1 MPGGDVNINLGD
13 IHVNVD
19 GQLRSELDRTAD
31 QLDQMTRHFENARQ
45 QAEYMGQ
52 EYGNVKEQLSGLQ
65 TTMANFRELST
76 DRTFF
81 DLLSDIG
88 RTAEANRTAFENFN
102 KAANVDT
109 STELIK
115 TVNALKVMSD
125 GNLKNVV
132 SDVKALNEAYSQA
145 AKIAPQAER
154 LYSWN
159 QFDQMH
165 TALDTLKKAGIDTQD
180 LFSKIFSGE
189 NVHLYQK
196 QIEELQKELTIV
208 KGQAEELKGV
218 VGKDVDASS
227 IDTFLTRIKDLEKAL
242 NKVNKNAAE
251 EFKTFLQGNALDPNN
266 GAYADYIKKLEAGA
280 ITAYQ
285 AISKFRSEH
294 EKLFQGNGGGGFNTE
309 QVAAFSKRLDE
320 INVKLD
326 QVVAKLNGTGSGEG
340 LDKLNGQMEKG
351 VQFSTAEAQSI
362 KALSEVIEKL
372 DNSSG
377 AASERMKSLTT
388 LMKSIGDIGENSL
401 RNLSS
406 AMMNLVNMGGDKF
419 NAKPIENLAA
429 ALGAFKGVQ
438 NAEYLAALSNLHFD
452 GLKELTVSKAAL
464 QNLAEYLPKIAG
476 SDMDNLAKLAGF
488 DFSKL
493 SGLRVTKAQLEGV
506 SGLKL
511 NTEKLQELSQIDFT
525 NLQNL
530 KVSKASIDALNSI
543 RINKASIDAIANL
556 STAATSLAPL
566 NEALKAIGPT
576 LQQLG
581 NLSVGDALTRIP
593 PNITAI
599 GDAAEQASRGVQM
612 FREALEGAAKANLP
626 QVGSTT
632 PLVESMQAAAQAAQV
647 AEGAVIRVK
656 SAMTDAAQIQLRDGL
671 NQAGLSDA
679 EMERVAA
686 SLRDVNATITQVR
699 TNYAGVGDE
708 QKLVTLTIDAQ
719 NEQLNQSLRYLYT
732 YDMETGEIAGRLT
745 SVTTRMAEVTK
756 ATKESAQATTEQKEA
771 AAQANVAL
779 REQSD
784 ATKEIKRQ
792 YEDIVKLLDP
802 SAFAFDETRGSGTA
816 AVEQNRRIEELK
828 QAYRDLAAAQ
838 EVVRK
843 QGGAATPEEI
853 QRVNDLQQRLKELIE
868 ANRQYLGLKS
878 TVETAAN
885 QRAEE
890 TAAKEAAR
898 TNALRQAT
906 AQYDQMAE
914 AMRRWEAAGR
924 GTTNTNYT
932 AIQEAA
938 RSLQEYI
945 TKAERGE
952 DVTKQL
958 TNATAQAKLAMQQH
972 GDAIK
977 VAGAAT
983 ETLGTKLATIGK
995 RFTAMFSMTRIVSMI
1010 YREMREMAKASIEID
1025 DAMTQM
1031 RIVTDASD
1039 AAMTRFGD
1047 NMAETAKRIGS
1058 SITDLVDSATVFA
1071 RIGYT
1076 LEDSSTLAEY
1086 TTMLQNVG
1094 DIDVQSAQDALTS
1107 IVKAFDVNV
1116 EDIEKVMDELVIVGN
1131 NFPISVSQI
1140 AEGMTNASSTLA
1152 ASGNSFEKS
1161 VALLTAA
1168 NTTLQNASKASTGL
1182 RTIAARIRNTKAELD
1197 ELGETMTTAKY
1208 EEAVKILTG
1217 YNVALTDING
1227 EYRATYDIMA
1237 DIAAQWD
1244 KMTSMEQAALA
1255 TTLAGTRQQDV
1266 FYSLVGQ
1273 FQEASKAMDRMEKS
1287 AGTLQDSYQKFL
1299 ASTTG
1304 HINQFKAA
1312 LQQLGSNLFESDVL
1326 SGIVDMGTGILN
1338 LINSVDRLVDM
1349 FGGLRTVLVGLG
1361 LTLINIKAIK
1371 IGDLLK
1377 NTAAQ
1382 IANIPSVLGKV
1393 VTAIQLS
1400 IGSGNSLSASLKS
1413 VGISA
1418 TTAQLA
1424 LGALSVV
1431 VAGVAVAVARQRQRV
1446 EELRRS
1452 QIEAFEAASQQSGKI
1467 LDLVDDYGELNKAL
1481 EDGTLTYEAAEK
1493 KRDDIISQ
1501 MGIEKSRVEELTK
1514 EYGNYTDA
1522 VRAAALEKLQEQRID
1537 LTGGFPAYQ
1546 SGLRDAW
1553 GRNARWGTRAID
1565 FSQGSAATEALDIL
1579 AAAGYDQ
1586 VRYDVETSVLDM
1598 SGILAETDEQILQ
1611 VYDDLAAALSL
1622 LESEGIDGSN
1632 PVYAMIYE
1640 QYNSMKGAVKDYKE
1654 ALDALNTNL
1663 VQEALLTASLGKE
1676 LPTTQEGFDQMRQS
1690 VIDAVTATGQFKGSE
1705 EDISALVDSVLQAQ
1719 TAFAGFYK
1727 EAEGGGSKPNTN
1739 SVAQDLSASL
1749 DNMKAAYDAMAKAQK
1764 EMDDGAG
1771 LSAETI
1777 KALKAASEDYLDY
1790 LYEENGVIKLNTEAW
1805 KEYADA
1811 EMNTNRLAIL
1821 DDINEAQKAYDE
1833 AVANRDAAQ
1842 HEKDQLFA
1850 NWFGGIINYEEYEE
1864 AKGTAQEAYDKAA
1877 AQAEKAEQALEA
1889 ANEKLRL
1896 YQAGM
1901 EAVAAAT
1908 DGAAASSASFL
1919 DTVTATQSA
1928 YDALAS
1934 AEKDMADGGGLTI
1947 ATIKALAG
1955 VTDDYL
1961 QYLYATEDGI
1971 KLNAEAWRE
1980 FATQDISAEIDRL
1993 NAAMA
1998 SKKRQ
2003 LGGMMAYGRGDT
2015 SEAGALAAG
2024 IEEDQRALDLYE
2036 QVLEMMN
2043 ASTEEAVAGIARL
2056 TESLGGMKDAY
2067 DILKTANEEM
2077 AAGGG
2082 LSLETIE
2089 KLAAAT
2095 DDYID
2100 YLYVENGMVKLNTE
2114 AWEAYAKAKAAEDIA
2129 EIQARLDALRAE
2141 GESLTEGTA
2150 EYEENAAAIEKA
2162 ERELELYQTALDNT
2176 VASLG
2181 KTEAAVK
2188 SLTDALSDYKK
2199 GTDLIAQATEEMKT
2213 GGLSYDTIASV
2224 IENSDDFTKYLYL
2237 EGDAVKMNTAAYR
2250 EYVEAQKA
2258 SSTGIEATKKRIEEL
2273 QEVVRKNQKY
2283 MDDAKKALG
2292 LGENDPG
2299 LNSWKKA
2306 IADAQ
2311 SEIAALEG
2319 PLSLLEAMFAAAGA
2333 GAEEAAK
2340 NLTDLSA
2347 AMKGIKD
2354 AYDALNAAQK
2364 DMRYGGL
2371 SEETIEKL
2379 ASLTDDFTKYLYVEN
2394 GVIKL
2399 NTEAWEEFAATD
2411 TNAHMA
2417 SIQAEIDELYERKAA
2432 IEANIEAEKAL
2443 VRAGMAETENPVR
2456 TAQSWTEGANEM
2468 ADAVERLGNDEALD
2482 AMERYVNLNFPT
2494 QNVDLFNRKILTGR
2508 DMLKAGYEEF
2518 KGFEDELVTL
2528 YSHTITA
2535 GHDSDMTDLDWKRNV
2550 IIDLTPID
2558 ADGNVLSE
2566 DELYDYV
2573 ADILSI
2579 SNSYNEIIANDDR
2592 GLIMR
2597 IKPVV
2602 TVSDEDIDE
2611 AFERSI
2617 NESEIQ
2623 MSIAHALSAAIT
2635 AGQGAEELG
2644 GSVAGFIR
2652 QCVSGGME
2660 DAANEEYYR
2669 SDALAVTDALMGL
2682 FQEDVP
2688 ESAYDSSEAI
2698 SGMREELDGVNE
2710 SIAQQ
2715 ENELLVWDTI
2725 FGGVMGNVTSTLDEY
2740 KAALED
2746 FADVA
2751 DTINSVSDSMQTLA
2765 DIQDEVANGFTLSL
2779 DKALE
2784 FASVYPEILNS
2795 ATVTADGQI
2804 ALDENVVN
2812 AFISGKEAELQA
2824 QVDADIQQLE
2834 SQRQVLQAKMQ
2845 LAQAQLQIAQ
2855 AAAGGGDI
2863 EWDMAQNAID
2873 ATNAALQAKIQAGNS
2888 EVDAYNEV
2896 AGLISQNLD
2905 SMNLVAAGAAEDID
2919 RNLNTAAASAATG
2932 MQTNSAAMVTSFNA
2946 IIDGAH
2952 QASIAVA
2959 GIGTG
2964 TVQGSRVSA
2973 SGRGGTNLSGNYTA
2987 NTGKYSGVGG
2997 TAVYKPVDL
3006 NKTISNLTSSIQ
3018 EYTNAIAQID
3028 GQIASLQALRG
3039 KSLSSYRAGGGGSG
3053 GGGGG
3058 GRGGGGGGGGSSSKD
3073 DASNWFEEQYALHQ
3087 HLMAMDAEEV
3097 GDYLAW
3103 LNDAYKRAYQ
3113 EGLFELE
3120 DFYKYQEEVYKGLH
3134 DLFKDYLADVE
3145 HEISMRENYIGENGK
3160 IVSLYQE
3167 LIAAVEKEIS
3177 SARAQGL
3184 DDTDDYIQELQK
3196 KWFSY
3201 KDAITKIQ
3209 DELEK
3214 NAKSA
3219 TDKLVDYRLKMLKQ
3233 EISDQKDAIKERLS
3247 DLKDFYDKQKDLL
3260 KDARDEEKYLDEQAE
3275 KRKAVAD
3282 IQAEM
3287 AQLEYDNSAW
3297 AQKRKLQ
3304 LRTELSDAQK
3314 ELDDFEKDHALEVA
3328 QDELDRLYE
3337 LQKEELDAQTDL
3349 LDQRQNDAKA
3359 LYEQALEDI
3368 KNGSIELYEEM
3379 VSWNDRYGDGI
3390 QDTIKSAWEEA
3401 YKALSDYKALYG
3413 SLYNGFDVANA
3424 TGYTAETERWDTA
3437 TISGTNP
3444 ANKVERPPAP
3454 VTTPEP
3460 EPEPEPVRNY
3470 PYGRASEVTAA
3481 LRNGSTGKAVRA
3493 LQYALNE
3500 LGYGNSGTNGLD
3512 GIFGSGTGRALA
3524 NFQKAVGLQATS
3536 VLNDETKRKLRE
3548 AGYARG
3554 TRSATSGLHAID
3566 EKGSET
3572 IFESKDGSRYKLF
3585 TGGEKVLDA
3594 RASEFLYDFAKS
3606 GGGLIEKIVKD
3617 AISGAALG
3625 VGARLMNYEIHTGDI
3640 IINGNADKETVSE
3653 IRRAQRDSVEMML
3666 KEFGR
3671 LKR

>member
-1 MPGGDVNINLGD
+1 MADRVGIGGNY
-13 IHVNVD
+13 
-19 GQLRSELDRTAD
+19 T
-31 QLDQMTRHFENARQ
+31 
-45 QAEYMGQ
+45 
-52 EYGNVKEQLSGLQ
+52 
-65 TTMANFRELST
+65 ANFRFNATVTGQEKIDQMNRAVEHLVSNKGFSEYWKT
-76 DRTFF
+76 QESLIEDVN
-81 DLLSDIG
+81 
-88 RTAEANRTAFENFN
+88 TAFKHFQEYAGEANSRA
-102 KAANVDT
+102 
-109 STELIK
+109 LIQAH
-115 TVNALKVMSD
+115 NALKAIADTDMS
-125 GNLKNVV
+125 NLINGFDKI
-132 SDVKALNEAYSQA
+132 NEAYNIA
-145 AKIAPQAER
+145 AKNLPDTANLFSPHNFAEAFS
-154 LYSWN
+154 Y
-159 QFDQMH
+159 
-165 TALDTLKKAGIDTQD
+165 LDEISQKVPDVGEKFKGMFASADASKLRDEIGILNRELATSSDTISTLKARIQELGSETGVKTLKDEID
-180 LFSKIFSGE
+180 
-189 NVHLYQK
+189 N
-196 QIEELQKELTIV
+196 LQKTLN
-208 KGQAEELKGV
+208 GV
-218 VGKDVDASS
+218 RDK
-227 IDTFLTRIKDLEKAL
+227 
-242 NKVNKNAAE
+242 AAE
-251 EFKTFLQGNALDPNN
+251 EFQTFLSANDISATDRRVV
-266 GAYADYIKKLEAGA
+266 DYINMVQGGYQTAKEAIAAFRAEHAEMLNEGA
-280 ITAYQ
+280 A
-285 AISKFRSEH
+285 
-294 EKLFQGNGGGGFNTE
+294 GGFNTA
-309 QVAAFSKRLDE
+309 QVEKFRAVLDE
-320 INVKLD
+320 INGKLD
-326 QVVAKLNGTGSGEG
+326 EALNRLSNVGNGDGLPKLNAE
-340 LDKLNGQMEKG
+340 LEKG
-351 VQFSTAEAQSI
+351 SQLSTAEAQSL
-362 KALSEVIEKL
+362 KALAEVVERL
-372 DNSSG
+372 ENSSG
-377 AASERMKSLTT
+377 TASERMQTLTAM
-388 LMKSIGDIGENSL
+388 MKSIAEIGDSPM
-401 RNLSS
+401 RNLAN
-406 AMMNLVNMGGDKF
+406 AMANLTIMGGEKF
-419 NAKPIENLAA
+419 SAKPIENLAT
-429 ALGAFKGVQ
+429 ALGAFKGVE
-438 NAEYLAALSNLHFD
+438 NSEYLAALSRLRFD

-464 QNLAEYLPKIAG
+464 ENLSTYLPQIAKV
-476 SDMDNLAKLAGF
+476 NTAKLTELANL

-493 SGLRVTKAQLEGV
+493 SSINVTKEALG
-506 SGLKL
+506 GLTSL
-511 NTEKLQELSQIDFT
+511 GENIEKLQALSQIDFS
-525 NLQNL
+525 NLQNI
-530 KVSKASIDALNSI
+530 KVSKSSIEALNSL
-543 RINKASIDAIANL
+543 RVNKVSMDAISNL
-556 STAATSLAPL
+556 QSVGSSLVPL
-566 NEALKAIGPT
+566 SETLKAIGPT
-576 LQQLG
+576 LQQIG
-581 NLSVGDALTRIP
+581 NLSVGNIFAQIP
-593 PNITAI
+593 NNLTAI

-647 AEGAVIRVK
+647 AEGAIIRVK
-656 SAMTDAAQIQLRDGL
+656 SELGDNAQTQIWDGL
-671 NQAGLSDA
+671 FKSGLSDA
-679 EMERVAA
+679 DVENIAA
-686 SLRDVNATITQVR
+686 KFGEINAVITDIKANWTDVGNDQQMLSL
-699 TNYAGVGDE
+699 
-708 QKLVTLTIDAQ
+708 LVSAK
-719 NEQLNQSLRYLYT
+719 NEWGQSLQYLYQ
-732 YDMETGEIAGRLT
+732 YDQETGQIAGRLV
-745 SVTTRMAEVTK
+745 SAKVHLADIKK
-756 ATKESAQATTEQKEA
+756 ATAEAAQATTEQKEA
-771 AAQANVAL
+771 AAQTNVAL
-779 REQSD
+779 KEQSD
-784 ATKEIKRQ
+784 ATREIKRQ

-802 SAFAFDETRGSGTA
+802 GMGAFSSERGTGLETDEH
-816 AVEQNRRIEELK
+816 NRRIGELK

-838 EVVRK
+838 DVVRK

-853 QRVNDLQQRLKELIE
+853 QRVNDLQQGLKGLIE
-868 ANRQYLGLKS
+868 ANRDYLGLKS
-878 TVETAAN
+878 TVEAAAN
-885 QRAEE
+885 QRAED

-914 AMRRWEAAGR
+914 AMSKWEAAGR

-945 TKAERGE
+945 TKAQQGE

-977 VAGAAT
+977 VAGEAT
-983 ETLGTKLATIGK
+983 ETLGTKLAMIGK
-995 RFTAMFSMTRIVSMI
+995 RFATMFSMTRIVSMI
-1010 YREMREMAKASIEID
+1010 YREMREMVKASIEID

-1076 LEDSSTLAEY
+1076 LEESSTLAEY

-1116 EDIEKVMDELVIVGN
+1116 NDIEKVMDELVIVGN

-1299 ASTTG
+1299 SSTTG

-1326 SGIVDMGTGILN
+1326 SEIVDMGTGILN
-1338 LINSVDRLVDM
+1338 VVNAIDRLVDKV
-1349 FGGLRTVLVGLG
+1349 GGLRTVLVGLG
-1361 LTLINIKAIK
+1361 LTLVNIKAIK
-1371 IGDLLK
+1371 IGDLIK
-1377 NTAAQ
+1377 NTALQ
-1382 IANIPSVLGKV
+1382 IAGLPSTIGRIT
-1393 VTAIQLS
+1393 TAIQLS

-1431 VAGVAVAVARQRQRV
+1431 IAGVAAAVSIHRRRL
-1446 EELRRS
+1446 EELKQS

-1467 LDLVDDYGELNKAL
+1467 IDLIDDYGELSDAL
-1481 EDGTLTYEAAEK
+1481 ENGTISYEDMET

-1522 VRAAALEKLQEQRID
+1522 MRAAALEKLQEQRID

-1727 EAEGGGSKPNTN
+1727 DAEGGGGNKPNTN

-1850 NWFGGIINYEEYEE
+1850 NWFGGIINSAEYEE
-1864 AKGTAQEAYDKAA
+1864 AKVPAQEAYDQAA
-1877 AQAEKAEQALEA
+1877 AQAEAAGRALEA

-1919 DTVTATQSA
+1919 NTVTATQSA

-1993 NAAMA
+1993 NAEMA

-2015 SEAGALAAG
+2015 SEAGALAAE
-2024 IEEDQRALDLYE
+2024 IEEDQKALDLYT
-2036 QVLEMMN
+2036 QVLDMMG

-2067 DILKTANEEM
+2067 DILATANEEM

-2100 YLYVENGMVKLNTE
+2100 YLYVENGVVKLNTE

-2199 GTDLIAQATEEMKT
+2199 GTDLIAQATEEMKS

-2258 SSTGIEATKKRIEEL
+2258 SATGIEATKKRIEEL

-2283 MDDAKKALG
+2283 MDDAKKTLG

-2688 ESAYDSSEAI
+2688 ESVYDSSEAI

-2746 FADVA
+2746 FAGVA

-3028 GQIASLQALRG
+3028 GQIAALQALKG
-3039 KSLSSYRAGGGGSG
+3039 KGLSSYRAGGGGSGG

-3201 KDAITKIQ
+3201 KDAITKLQ

-3349 LDQRQNDAKA
+3349 LDQRADDAKA

-3368 KNGSIELYEEM
+3368 KSGSIELYEEM

-3390 QDTIKSAWEEA
+3390 QDTIKTAWEEA

-3566 EKGSET
+3566 EKGPET

-3594 RASEFLYDFAKS
+3594 KASEFLYDFAKS

-3625 VGARLMNYEIHTGDI
+3625 VGAKLMNYEIHTGDI